1 MELRIIVS
9 KTSTRIKKAK
19 QYITEICN
27 FVTKQSKHGKTKEKQ
42 SN

>member
-1 MELRIIVS
+1 MELRIILS
-9 KTSTRIKKAK
+9 KTLTSIKAK